1 MFADAGGIIAS
12 TVQFGIWHPPQL
24 GALNQSLS
32 TPPDH
37 TTKPGLGVK
46 LTGELKKFIVNPDV
60 LLEKVTHNK
69 LVNITCSNINLS
81 IVGSIKIGSIWCR
94 SLIGSRAV

>member
-1 MFADAGGIIAS
+1 MIESEAEGFIVMDLQEAPAALIIGMFADDGGIIAS

-37 TTKPGLGVK
+37 TTNPGLGVK

-60 LLEKVTHNK
+60 LLEKLLT
-69 LVNITCSNINLS
+69 TS
-81 IVGSIKIGSIWCR
+81 W
-94 SLIGSRAV
+94 